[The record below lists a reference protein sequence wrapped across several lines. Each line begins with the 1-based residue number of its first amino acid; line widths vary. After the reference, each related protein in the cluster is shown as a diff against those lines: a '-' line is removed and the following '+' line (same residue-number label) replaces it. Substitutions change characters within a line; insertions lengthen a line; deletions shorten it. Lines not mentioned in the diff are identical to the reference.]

1 MPAAGLHDLRISF
14 YPRTMRLFPC
24 SEGLLDVYDQP
35 PFPRRNKVS
44 SVSEGEV
51 NVPVSEAYSEETPA
65 GGRSA
70 KAAQWILLF
79 KRLARNKTALIGGI
93 FIVILIVIALAP
105 SLFATHDPIREQNIA
120 NRFAEPSAEHW
131 FGTDN
136 LGRDVYSRVI
146 YGTRVTLYIAFTSVF
161 AGAIVGVTLGI
172 VAGYYGGW
180 IDTIIMRIMDVLLAF
195 PGILLA
201 LAIVSALGAALDN
214 VIIAIAIFAIPT
226 FARIVRGSTLS
237 VKNLE
242 YIEAI
247 RALGARDTKIIFQ
260 HILPNVLSPIVIQG
274 TLYIATAILIASGLS
289 FLGLGAQP
297 PVPEWGLMLAG
308 GRDFIWNAIHVSLFP
323 GLAIVLAVLAF
334 NLLGDGLRDALDPRT
349 KD

>member
-1 MPAAGLHDLRISF
+1 M
-14 YPRTMRLFPC
+14 
-24 SEGLLDVYDQP
+24 
-35 PFPRRNKVS
+35 S

-51 NVPVSEAYSEETPA
+51 NVSTP
-65 GGRSA
+65 GGASLGSVNRTGGA
-70 KAAQWILLF
+70 TRARWITLL
-79 KRLARNKTALIGGI
+79 KRIAHHKTALIGGI
-93 FIVILIVIALAP
+93 FIVMLVCIALAP
-105 SLFATHDPIREQNIA
+105 SLFATHDPIREQNVA

-146 YGTRVTLYIAFTSVF
+146 YGTRVTLYIAFTSVL
-161 AGAIVGVTLGI
+161 AGAVIGVTLGI
-172 VAGYYGGW
+172 IAGYYGGW
-180 IDTIIMRIMDVLLAF
+180 TDTIIMRIMDVLLAF

-201 LAIVSALGAALDN
+201 LAIVSALGASLDN
-214 VIIAIAIFAIPT
+214 VIIAIAIFSIPT

-237 VKNLE
+237 VKTLE

-260 HILPNVLSPIVIQG
+260 HILPNVLSPIVIQA

-297 PVPEWGLMLAG
+297 PIPEWGLMLSG

-323 GLAIVLAVLAF
+323 GLAIVLAVLSF